1 MRRALAAQHA
11 REAGEGGQ
19 PAEIVVA
26 GAADEAVNGV
36 YMLTQALPLT
46 PADLALSSPRS
57 RPDLG
62 LTTRPT

>member
-19 PAEIVVA
+19 PEEIVVA

-36 YMLTQALPLT
+36 YMLTQAHPLPLQIS
-46 PADLALSSPRS
+46 PSARPDLALISA
-57 RPDLG
+57 
-62 LTTRPT
+62 